1 MPVVEPSQWSRRA
14 SWTWQ
19 WLSSPGP
26 KYPCVVMSEC
36 TVIAVPW
43 SCICFYFACHC
54 NARLCEDVDVVK
66 DIMQVKANFLG
77 ECLQILCTEHEHD
90 EDEAVPQDTCGG
102 KASGKGKP
110 LRVAPVGD
118 DSGPKW
124 HREGWAHGF
133 KLWVGD
139 LPGDI
144 QKQAIGQHCAQCV
157 DIAINS
163 NRTASGA
170 AYAIVTFHDLAAA
183 FKAFEELAMAKFHH
197 GNGLMLWPTVKWFR
211 GKPLANV

>member
-90 EDEAVPQDTCGG
+90 EAEAVPQDTCGG

-124 HREGWAHGF
+124 RREGWAHGF

-144 QKQAIGQHCAQCV
+144 QRQAIGQHCAQ
-157 DIAINS
+157 
-163 NRTASGA
+163 
-170 AYAIVTFHDLAAA
+170 
-183 FKAFEELAMAKFHH
+183 
-197 GNGLMLWPTVKWFR
+197 
-211 GKPLANV
+211 

>member
-1 MPVVEPSQWSRRA
+1 ME
-14 SWTWQ
+14 
-19 WLSSPGP
+19 LH
-26 KYPCVVMSEC
+26 M
-36 TVIAVPW
+36 
-43 SCICFYFACHC
+43 FYVACHC

-118 DSGPKW
+118 DSGPTW
-124 HREGWAHGF
+124 RREGWAHGF

-139 LPGDI
+139 LPGGI

-211 GKPLANV
+211 SKPLANV